1 MVCQNLLFDGK
12 KVTFNLEKPFK
23 TIYEFA
29 SRSLWQELQNDYR
42 TLIGVTIDKSDVNLP
57 SKISNE
63 EQKNV

>member
-1 MVCQNLLFDGK
+1 MKSLDGREQLDK
-12 KVTFNLEKPFK
+12 SVTNAILQ
-23 TIYEFA
+23 I
-29 SRSLWQELQNDYR
+29 WQELRYDYR